1 MAVSSCGEGSAT
13 RQRARARGPVVVR
26 GTLPSG
32 RHANSKM
39 GLPPRE
45 RDRGVP
51 GPSEGGGQRIL
62 THYALPRVD
71 EIGYLPVIRSGGTL
85 FLQRINAVHER
96 ASTVLASNKGFEEW
110 GAMLAMR

>member
-1 MAVSSCGEGSAT
+1 
-13 RQRARARGPVVVR
+13 
-26 GTLPSG
+26 
-32 RHANSKM
+32 M

-51 GPSEGGGQRIL
+51 GPSEGAGQRIL
-62 THYALPRVD
+62 THYALSRVA

-96 ASTVLASNKGFEEW
+96 ASTMLASNMLAGFEKVPLLGGQNVPLGFGRTGSAEIDQ
-110 GAMLAMR
+110 GCALD